1 MSGAE
6 EEIREA
12 REGDQEPERK
22 VRWIWAS
29 VRAVRK
35 EVRISE
41 VSSRSPE
48 VVVEGEVGG
57 EIRGGEVVV
66 AQVRRR
72 FGRVASRST
81 EAL

>member
-1 MSGAE
+1 MSGALLGM
-6 EEIREA
+6 REA
-12 REGDQEPERK
+12 REGDQEPERN
-22 VRWIWAS
+22 VRVIWDCLR
-29 VRAVRK
+29 VVRK
-35 EVRISE
+35 VCRREG

-48 VVVEGEVGG
+48 AVVEG

-72 FGRVASRST
+72 LGSVVSRRT

>member
-6 EEIREA
+6 EGIRVA
-12 REGDQEPERK
+12 RSGDQEPERN
-22 VRWIWAS
+22 VREIWA
-29 VRAVRK
+29 VMRAVRK
-35 EVRISE
+35 EVMME
-41 VSSRSPE
+41 GVSSRSPE

-72 FGRVASRST
+72 LGSVASRST